1 MGKGCLIWHVI
12 ELEHFKVENLKDL
25 QWEALRLV
33 FTSDGVGVRVIIR
46 SMECYDLPKTRL
58 LESQA
63 LFWYQTVI

>member
-46 SMECYDLPKTRL
+46 GVAR
-58 LESQA
+58 A
-63 LFWYQTVI
+63 LGSSEN